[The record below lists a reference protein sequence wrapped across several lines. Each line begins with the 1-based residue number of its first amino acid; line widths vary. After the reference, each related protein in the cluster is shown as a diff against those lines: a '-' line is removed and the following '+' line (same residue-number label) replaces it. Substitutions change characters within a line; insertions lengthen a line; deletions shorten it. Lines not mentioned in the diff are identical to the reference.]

1 MLSRILKVAAA
12 LLAVA
17 PAVAG
22 FATPTLPTP
31 ASATV
36 RPSALA
42 PRRPG
47 RIAPRSACDDDDGLG
62 VAENDVVIFEFPSTG
77 DRPELAGRRGVG
89 VVRAEMHCT
98 AHIQPLA
105 ERGAALV
112 EDEAFDPVQ
121 VQGGDLAVLGAS
133 YDDGSDS
140 EEERWTLDRRSDVPA
155 DARLPPADAPGG

>member
-42 PRRPG
+42 PRRRG
-47 RIAPRSACDDDDGLG
+47 RIAPRYACDDDDGLG

-77 DRPELAGRRGVG
+77 DR
-89 VVRAEMHCT
+89 
-98 AHIQPLA
+98 
-105 ERGAALV
+105 
-112 EDEAFDPVQ
+112 
-121 VQGGDLAVLGAS
+121 AVH
-133 YDDGSDS
+133 
-140 EEERWTLDRRSDVPA
+140 
-155 DARLPPADAPGG
+155 